1 MKGYKLTNHDM
12 TCLNF
17 QYELG
22 KKYKI
27 ETKLILCYNGFHF
40 CKEAFDCIN
49 YYNFLGKDNKETRLF
64 EIKTGD
70 NIQEY
75 SKKSVCSEIEFIR
88 EIVGDE
94 KFVLLNKGKNNIGY
108 GNVGNNNIGNN
119 NIGDYNI
126 GDHNKYNYNRGN
138 NNRGN
143 NNVGDCNV
151 GNNNVGIGNEGNDN
165 YGNWNT
171 GDYNK
176 GKNKKGNYKGNNYLY
191 FKFLLSIIKK
201 SFYSWL

>member
-12 TCLNF
+12 TCLSF

-27 ETKLILCYNGFHF
+27 ESKLKICYNGFHF
-40 CKEAFDCIN
+40 CENAFDCTE

-94 KFVLLNKGKNNIGY
+94 KIVLLNKGKNNIGY
-108 GNVGNNNIGNN
+108 GNVGNHNIGNYN
-119 NIGDYNI
+119 EGNYNI
-126 GDHNKYNYNRGN
+126 GNY
-138 NNRGN
+138 
-143 NNVGDCNV
+143 
-151 GNNNVGIGNEGNDN
+151 NEGNRN
-165 YGNWNT
+165 
-171 GDYNK
+171 
-176 GKNKKGNYKGNNYLY
+176 KGNNGRIGK
-191 FKFLLSIIKK
+191 FKKNEFREK
-201 SFYSWL
+201 SAIFRKSSS